1 MTANLP
7 TYNYLQFVRFKS
19 LSLWDVKKNRI
30 FDNKETSD
38 YDFVRLAD
46 VLSQVKRVEFLQPTK
61 DYKLLGV
68 KSYGL
73 GVFHRETKKGNDIK
87 AKYLW
92 ELKEGD
98 LVYSRLGASSGSFGL
113 INKDFDNY
121 FVSNE
126 FPAFTIDSNR
136 VLPQYLNLVLTSKRF
151 YEKIA
156 DFNTGSAL
164 KRFHEDK
171 FLNLEIPLPTKIEQ
185 ESIIE
190 TYTDK
195 EIKAVNLKRNIEK
208 LELELKQY
216 FLKSLG
222 LTINENKAN
231 KFNSKIQF
239 VRYKNIQKWSLSSLL
254 KEKKY
259 SFKEVKYKMLPLNK
273 ILVSFDGGK
282 TPSTSRKDFWNGNIN
297 WVSPKDFNGI
307 SIESSIDK
315 ITDKAVK
322 EAGMKIFDTG
332 VLLGVFRSGILRHS
346 FPIALTKIPV
356 TINQDLKAIVV
367 NENFVLQKYLLYF
380 LHLMQDYVLENSVKY
395 GVTVESINTDEFLN
409 LNIIIPELKIQ
420 NEIINNIEDYN
431 LKIEKYKYEL
441 AETENDKVLKL
452 EAKIFNY

>member
-30 FDNKETSD
+30 FDNKEISD

-46 VLSQVKRVEFLQPTK
+46 VLTQVKRVEFLQPTK
-61 DYKLLGV
+61 DYNLLGV

-171 FLNLEIPLPTKIEQ
+171 FLNLEIPLPAL
-185 ESIIE
+185 S
-190 TYTDK
+190 
-195 EIKAVNLKRNIEK
+195 
-208 LELELKQY
+208 
-216 FLKSLG
+216 
-222 LTINENKAN
+222 
-231 KFNSKIQF
+231 
-239 VRYKNIQKWSLSSLL
+239 IQK
-254 KEKKY
+254 
-259 SFKEVKYKMLPLNK
+259 
-273 ILVSFDGGK
+273 
-282 TPSTSRKDFWNGNIN
+282 
-297 WVSPKDFNGI
+297 
-307 SIESSIDK
+307 
-315 ITDKAVK
+315 
-322 EAGMKIFDTG
+322 
-332 VLLGVFRSGILRHS
+332 
-346 FPIALTKIPV
+346 
-356 TINQDLKAIVV
+356 
-367 NENFVLQKYLLYF
+367 
-380 LHLMQDYVLENSVKY
+380 
-395 GVTVESINTDEFLN
+395 
-409 LNIIIPELKIQ
+409 
-420 NEIINNIEDYN
+420 EIINNYTENVKAINKIEANIIDIENKRKQFLEDYFGIYTNSISIQKGIKMIRYKN
-431 LKIEKYKYEL
+431 LDFKWGTDFNLNKNRWTVKPNFPLHKISQLCNVGSGGTPDTSNKSYYNGNIPWIKTTEVINELIIDTEVKITERGLENSSAKIYPKGSLIIAMYGQGLTRGRTAKLGIDASTNQACAVLFNINSSVIDTDFLWIYLMNEYDRLREL
-441 AETENDKVLKL
+441 ASGNNQPNLNAGMILDYKVQVPVLSEQNKITDYYFKEKDKIISLKKQAESLRSHL
-452 EAKIFNY
+452 EITLTNSIFNR